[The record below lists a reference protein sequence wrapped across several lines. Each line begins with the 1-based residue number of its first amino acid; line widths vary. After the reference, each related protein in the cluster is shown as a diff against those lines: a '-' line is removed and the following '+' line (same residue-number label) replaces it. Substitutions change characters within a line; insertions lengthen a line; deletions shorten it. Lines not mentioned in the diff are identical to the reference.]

1 MPATLTADPILTL
14 LEVKEWGE
22 INGEETA
29 KRLINIVSAKFL
41 SYTLR
46 VRITE
51 GVVNEHVYP
60 LDGNTAFTHARPIA
74 AALVTVIEKTR
85 YGDTETYLED
95 DDDLIIDRI
104 RGRIFKSGGLWDMTF
119 GFPSLNLQYSGGWAT
134 VPADVVAGA
143 LAQMKVEQQRL
154 KGLVGADTFGAGG
167 DSTTPESAGLIKSTI
182 DAWKPYR
189 ILSP

>member
-1 MPATLTADPILTL
+1 MPATITADPILTL
-14 LEVKEWGE
+14 LEAKEWGG
-22 INGEETA
+22 INDEQTA
-29 KRLINIVSAKFL
+29 IRLINIVSAKFL
-41 SYTLR
+41 SYTQR
-46 VRITE
+46 VRITSGTVSE
-51 GVVNEHVYP
+51 YVYP

-74 AALVTVIEKTR
+74 ADLVTVIEKTR

-95 DDDLIIDRI
+95 DDELIGDRV

-119 GFPSLNLQYSGGWAT
+119 GFPSLQLQYVGGWAA

-154 KGLVGADTFGAGG
+154 KGLVGADSFGGGG
-167 DSTTPESAGLIKSTI
+167 DSVTPESAGLIKSTI

-189 ILSP
+189 ILAP